1 MMLLIASSSS
11 DGRSSRNG
19 SLAMGAAVSLLV
31 TLAISSTALAQ
42 STDAS
47 SQSQTDSAPDDSVT
61 LTIDRAVK
69 RTLQHPRSLGAADA
83 EVSLARAKSRSERQ
97 WANPNLEILHEHLTD
112 EPQVV
117 DSWAIIEQTVP
128 LAGRHALR
136 ELGDARVKSARQQRN
151 ADRNRLARQT
161 NRRFYQLL
169 AVQQKRQLL
178 NTYVDWLEHRI
189 RTLESRPSPV
199 DTPDREGNSDR
210 AQPGDL
216 ENPTDDGPRS
226 TAPEPLPTLRHRLR
240 QTNVKLRTLD
250 AEFER
255 LAPLLLH
262 HIGASPTADLELRG
276 SLLPDEQPPNLA
288 KIDNLAQ
295 NHPAI
300 RSLKQRAEMARH
312 RDASGQWP
320 NEISLAAGFRSSFT
334 NNTFFPGYFAGVGID
349 LPVWSLVSDGDSVER
364 ATFEKRRA
372 EWRRRVEQRSAELVS
387 ARGRYKTLRD
397 TCRDYRNQTGI
408 SLDSQTPPRQLD
420 PQRPSPDAAQR
431 AFETRLQW
439 IELTL
444 KTRQAYIALEALAG
458 EWT

>member
-1 MMLLIASSSS
+1 MLLIPSPPS
-11 DGRSSRNG
+11 DDRPLDNTI
-19 SLAMGAAVSLLV
+19 LTLGAATSLV
-31 TLAISSTALAQ
+31 ATLAFASTAVAQ
-42 STDAS
+42 SADAR
-47 SQSQTDSAPDDSVT
+47 SQSKTDSAPDDSVT
-61 LTIDRAVK
+61 LTIDRALE
-69 RTLQHPRSLGAADA
+69 RTLQHPRSLGEADA

-97 WANPNLEILHEHLTD
+97 WSNPNVEILHEHLTD

-117 DSWAIIEQTVP
+117 DNWAIIEQTVP
-128 LAGRHALR
+128 LAGRNALR
-136 ELGDARVKSARQQRN
+136 ELGDARVESARQQRN

-178 NTYVDWLEHRI
+178 NTYIDWLEDRI
-189 RTLESRPSPV
+189 RTLETRPSPA
-199 DTPDREGNSDR
+199 DTPDREGNADR
-210 AQPGDL
+210 PQPGDL
-216 ENPTDDGPRS
+216 DNPTDDAPRS
-226 TAPEPLPTLRHRLR
+226 AAPEPLPTLRHRLR
-240 QTNVKLRTLD
+240 RMNVKLRTLD
-250 AEFER
+250 AEYER

-262 HIGASPTADLELRG
+262 HIGATPTADLELQG
-276 SLLPDEQPPNLA
+276 SLLPDEQPPDVA
-288 KIDNLAQ
+288 KLDKLAQ

-300 RSLKQRAEMARH
+300 RSLQQRAEMARH

-334 NNTFFPGYFAGVGID
+334 DNTFFPGYFAGIGID
-349 LPVWSLVSDGDSVER
+349 LPVWSLVSGGDSVER

-387 ARGRYKTLRD
+387 ARGRYKALRD

-408 SLDSQTPPRQLD
+408 SLNAQTPPRQLN
-420 PQRPSPDAAQR
+420 PQRPSPDAARR